1 METTEQRQT
10 GAGQARPGGPG
21 GSGGVG
27 GPGRRAAVIGLI
39 TVCLGFFVIQLD
51 VTIVNVA
58 LPAIQQ
64 EIGGSVAGLQWVVD
78 AYTLALASVMLTAGS
93 EADRTGARRVFT
105 AGLAVFG
112 AGSAACAAAP
122 TLGVLIAARAVQGL
136 GASALLPCSL
146 ALLVHQFPDPRA
158 RARALGVW
166 GGMGSLGVAL
176 GPVIGGG
183 LVALSSWRLIFVI
196 NVPVCVLTIFL
207 LRRYVPESPVDTS
220 RRIDLWGLLLGVGA
234 LAGFTAGF
242 ITAGEQGWLAPMP
255 DVLLAAGVGAGVLF
269 TLAEHRQ
276 AAPMLPLR
284 IFRSRNLSA
293 ATGVG
298 VLFNLCIYGTLICL
312 SLFLQQAR
320 HESALGTGL
329 LILPMSVAV
338 GVGSTASGPLTA
350 RIGPK
355 LPMITGFGL
364 AAAGAAVLAVTGTGT
379 SLALI
384 VAGSVLLG
392 MCSLAMPAMT
402 AVVVGSVGPER
413 AGLASGILN
422 TARQSGGALGV
433 ALLGALLA
441 GSQNSGHGM
450 ALHLPLAV
458 AAVGYLVAIGLTLII
473 RAGRAGPVSG

>member
-1 METTEQRQT
+1 M
-10 GAGQARPGGPG
+10 
-21 GSGGVG
+21 
-27 GPGRRAAVIGLI
+27 GLI

-58 LPAIQQ
+58 LPAIQR

-93 EADRTGARRVFT
+93 EADRVGARRVFT

-112 AGSAACAAAP
+112 AGSAACAVAP

-176 GPVIGGG
+176 GPVIGGA
-183 LVALSSWRLIFVI
+183 LVALASWRLIFVI
-196 NVPVCVLTIFL
+196 NVPVCALTIVL
-207 LRRYVPESPVDTS
+207 LRACVPESPLNPS
-220 RRIDLWGLLLGVGA
+220 RRVDVWGLLLGVGA
-234 LAGFTAGF
+234 LAGITAGF
-242 ITAGEQGWLAPMP
+242 ITAGQQGWLAPAP
-255 DVLLAAGVGAGVLF
+255 DALLAAGVGFGVLF
-269 TLAEHRQ
+269 TVAEHRQ

-320 HESALGTGL
+320 HESALSTGL

-338 GVGSTASGPLTA
+338 GIGSTASGPLTA
-350 RIGPK
+350 RVGPRP
-355 LPMITGFGL
+355 PMITGFVL
-364 AAAGAAVLAVTGTGT
+364 AAAGATLLAFAGPGTPLT
-379 SLALI
+379 LI

-402 AVVVGSVGPER
+402 AVVVGSVGAER

-422 TARQSGGALGV
+422 AARQSGGALGV

-441 GSQNSGHGM
+441 GSEHPGRGM

-458 AAVGYLVAIGLTLII
+458 AATGYLAAIGLTLVI
-473 RAGRAGPVSG
+473 RAVRVGPVSR

>member
-1 METTEQRQT
+1 METIGQRRTEAR
-10 GAGQARPGGPG
+10 QARPVGP
-21 GSGGVG
+21 
-27 GPGRRAAVIGLI
+27 AAIVALI

-58 LPAIQQ
+58 LPAIQR
-64 EIGGSVAGLQWVVD
+64 ETGGPVTGLQWVVD

-93 EADRTGARRVFT
+93 EADRAGARRVFT

-122 TLGVLIAARAVQGL
+122 TLGVLIAARALQGL

-146 ALLVHQFPDPRA
+146 ALLVHQFPDARA

-183 LVALSSWRLIFVI
+183 IVALASWRLIFVI
-196 NVPVCVLTIFL
+196 NVPVCAATIFL
-207 LRRYVPESPVDTS
+207 LRRYVPESPLNTA
-220 RRIDLWGLLLGVGA
+220 RRIDLWGLLLGAGA
-234 LAGFTAGF
+234 LAGLTAGF
-242 ITAGEQGWLAPMP
+242 ITAGQQGWLAPVP
-255 DVLLAAGVGAGVLF
+255 DALLAAGVGIGAAF

-276 AAPMLPLR
+276 ATPMLPLR

-298 VLFNLCIYGTLICL
+298 VLFNLCIYGVLICL
-312 SLFLQQAR
+312 SLFLQEAR
-320 HESALGTGL
+320 HESALSTGL

-350 RIGPK
+350 RLGPR
-355 LPMITGFGL
+355 LPMITGFVL
-364 AAAGAAVLAVTGTGT
+364 AAAGAALLAVAGTGS

-402 AVVVGSVGPER
+402 AVVVGSVGRER

-422 TARQSGGALGV
+422 AARQSGGALGV

-441 GSQNSGHGM
+441 GSQHSSHGM
-450 ALHLPLAV
+450 ALRLPLAV
-458 AAVGYLVAIGLTLII
+458 AVAGYLVAIGLTLVI
-473 RAGRAGPVSG
+473 RAERVSG

>member
-1 METTEQRQT
+1 METTEQRRT
-10 GAGQARPGGPG
+10 GARGAGREGREDRP
-21 GSGGVG
+21 
-27 GPGRRAAVIGLI
+27 AAVMGLI

-58 LPAIQQ
+58 LPAIQR

-78 AYTLALASVMLTAGS
+78 AYTLALAAVMLTAGS
-93 EADRTGARRVFT
+93 EADRAGARRVFT

-112 AGSAACAAAP
+112 AGSAACAVAP
-122 TLGVLIAARAVQGL
+122 TLGILIAARAVQGL

-146 ALLVHQFPDPRA
+146 ALLVHQFPDARA

-176 GPVIGGG
+176 GPVIGGA
-183 LVALSSWRLIFVI
+183 LVALASWRLIFVI
-196 NVPVCVLTIFL
+196 NVPVCALTIVL
-207 LRRYVPESPVDTS
+207 LRAYVPESPLNPS
-220 RRIDLWGLLLGVGA
+220 RRVDLWGLVLGVGA
-234 LAGFTAGF
+234 LAGITAGF
-242 ITAGEQGWLAPMP
+242 ITAGQQGWLAPAP
-255 DVLLAAGVGAGVLF
+255 DALLVAGAGFGVLF
-269 TLAEHRQ
+269 TMAEHRQ

-284 IFRSRNLSA
+284 IFRSPNLSA

-320 HESALGTGL
+320 HESALSTGL

-350 RIGPK
+350 RVGPRP
-355 LPMITGFGL
+355 PMITGFAL
-364 AAAGAAVLAVTGTGT
+364 AAAGAALLACTGAGT
-379 SLALI
+379 PLGLI

-402 AVVVGSVGPER
+402 AVVVGSVGAER

-422 TARQSGGALGV
+422 AARQSGGALGV

-441 GSQNSGHGM
+441 GSVHPGRGM

-458 AAVGYLVAIGLTLII
+458 AAIGYLAAIGLTLVI
-473 RAGRAGPVSG
+473 RAGRVGPVSR

>member
-1 METTEQRQT
+1 METIEQRRT
-10 GAGQARPGGPG
+10 GVRRAQAGGP
-21 GSGGVG
+21 
-27 GPGRRAAVIGLI
+27 AAVAALI

-58 LPAIQQ
+58 LPAIQR

-93 EADRTGARRVFT
+93 EADRAGARRVFT
-105 AGLAVFG
+105 GGLAVFG

-122 TLGVLIAARAVQGL
+122 TIGVLIAARAAQGL

-146 ALLVHQFPDPRA
+146 ALLVHQFPDARA

-183 LVALSSWRLIFVI
+183 IVALASWRLIFVI
-196 NVPVCVLTIFL
+196 NVPVCAATIVL
-207 LRRYVPESPVDTS
+207 LRRYVPESPLDTS
-220 RRIDLWGLLLGVGA
+220 RRIDLWGLVLGVGA
-234 LAGFTAGF
+234 LAALTAGF
-242 ITAGEQGWLAPMP
+242 ITAGQQGWLAPVP
-255 DVLLAAGVGAGVLF
+255 DALLAAGVGIAAAF
-269 TLAEHRQ
+269 TVAEHRQ

-284 IFRSRNLSA
+284 LFRSRNLSA

-298 VLFNLCIYGTLICL
+298 VLFNLCIYGVLICL
-312 SLFLQQAR
+312 SLFLQEAR
-320 HESALGTGL
+320 HESALSTGL

-338 GVGSTASGPLTA
+338 GAGSTASGPLTA
-350 RIGPK
+350 RLGPRP
-355 LPMITGFGL
+355 PMITGFVL
-364 AAAGAAVLAVTGTGT
+364 AAAGAVLLAIAGAGT
-379 SLALI
+379 SLAPI

-402 AVVVGSVGPER
+402 AVVVGSVGRER

-422 TARQSGGALGV
+422 AARQSGGALGV

-441 GSQNSGHGM
+441 GSQHASHGM
-450 ALHLPLAV
+450 ALRLPLAV
-458 AAVGYLVAIGLTLII
+458 AAAGYLAAIGLTLVI
-473 RAGRAGPVSG
+473 RTEGVSG

>member
-1 METTEQRQT
+1 METIEQRRT
-10 GAGQARPGGPG
+10 GVRQARPGGP
-21 GSGGVG
+21 
-27 GPGRRAAVIGLI
+27 AAIVALI

-58 LPAIQQ
+58 LPAIQR
-64 EIGGSVAGLQWVVD
+64 EIGGSLAGLQWVVD

-93 EADRTGARRVFT
+93 EADRAGARRVFT

-136 GASALLPCSL
+136 GAAALLPCSL
-146 ALLVHQFPDPRA
+146 ALLVHQFPDARA

-183 LVALSSWRLIFVI
+183 IVALASWRLIFVI
-196 NVPVCVLTIFL
+196 NVPVCATTIFL
-207 LRRYVPESPVDTS
+207 LRRRVPESPRNAS
-220 RRIDLWGLLLGVGA
+220 RRIDLWGLPLGVGA
-234 LAGFTAGF
+234 LGGFTAGF
-242 ITAGEQGWLAPMP
+242 ITAGQQGWLAPVP
-255 DVLLAAGVGAGVLF
+255 DALLAAGVGFGALF
-269 TLAEHRQ
+269 ALAEHRQ

-284 IFRSRNLSA
+284 IFRSSNLSA

-298 VLFNLCIYGTLICL
+298 VLFNLCIYGVLICL

-320 HESALGTGL
+320 HESALSTGL

-350 RIGPK
+350 RLGPK
-355 LPMITGFGL
+355 PPMITGFVL
-364 AAAGAAVLAVTGTGT
+364 AAAGAALLATAAAGT

-402 AVVVGSVGPER
+402 AVVVGSVGRER

-422 TARQSGGALGV
+422 AARQSGGALGV

-441 GSQNSGHGM
+441 GSQHSGHGM
-450 ALHLPLAV
+450 TLHLPLAV
-458 AAVGYLVAIGLTLII
+458 AAVGYLVAIGLTLVI
-473 RAGRAGPVSG
+473 RAERVSG